1 MDCTRYLYNPM
12 YHYRDY
18 LVPSIHVMFFYIA
31 YPRCVY
37 DESTCS
43 RQTLIELVPTSFLVT
58 AKLLLLE
65 SIFLSVP
72 FSPRH
77 DHKSSS
83 P

>member
-1 MDCTRYLYNPM
+1 M
-12 YHYRDY
+12 YVTSV
-18 LVPSIHVMFFYIA
+18 LLPCFFSI
-31 YPRCVY
+31 VY
-37 DESTCS
+37 DESTRS

-77 DHKSSS
+77 DHRSSS
-83 P
+83 PLCYKLT